1 MKTLDVKTKI
11 DSHQYLKIAAFRK
24 NIRTT
29 TPHKHNSYVE
39 FVFLTSGSGTHTIDG
54 KTYRVSPPVM
64 FTIRKEQVHHWE
76 LTGEPEGYVLI
87 LKKQYVENSLDKAL
101 RDLLTRVSTH
111 TCIQIDAANNLVG
124 LFGLLLES
132 WNLPHPYQTDEMDGL
147 LKALLSSMLR
157 HAPLRKRAAP
167 IGRDLYHRYEEMLG
181 LTETLRNNVAHYATA
196 LATSPQNLN
205 AVCRKATGQS
215 AATVLANHLVGEAK
229 RLLHYTEMSVK
240 EIATQFD
247 FADSSHFVKYFKR
260 HAGMTPQAF
269 RKQT

>member
-1 MKTLDVKTKI
+1 MKALDVKTKI
-11 DSHQYLKIAAFRK
+11 DSYQYLKIAAFRK

-39 FVFLTSGSGTHTIDG
+39 FVFLSSGSGTHTIDG
-54 KTYRVSPPVM
+54 KTYRVTPPVM

-76 LTGEPEGYVLI
+76 LTDEPDGYVLI
-87 LKKQYVENSLDKAL
+87 LKKQYVENSRDMAL
-101 RDLLTRVSTH
+101 RDLLARVSAH
-111 TCIQIDAANNLVG
+111 TYVQVEPSNNFAK

-132 WNLPHPYQTDEMDGL
+132 WNLPHPYQADEIDGL
-147 LKALLSSMLR
+147 LKALLSSILR
-157 HAPLRKRAAP
+157 YAQPRKRPTP
-167 IGRDLYHRYEEMLG
+167 IGTDLYQRYEEMLG

-260 HAGMTPQAF
+260 HVGMTPQAF